1 MIWKG
6 RCDDMESKHEYL
18 ENMSRRNNIKI
29 LGLLE
34 DKLKEKSWD
43 DTEELV
49 KGVTKEK
56 LKFDTE
62 VKIERAHR
70 VGKPRAL
77 SEITEDGSRKKIPPR
92 PTCMLEIEGSY
103 SASCKRRQ
111 VKAKNKG
118 NAKQKKFVF
127 SRTFRQEHC
136 RGEVIK
142 YPS

>member
-1 MIWKG
+1 
-6 RCDDMESKHEYL
+6 MESKHEYL

-43 DTEELV
+43 DPEELV
-49 KGVTKEK
+49 KGVIKEK

-70 VGKPRAL
+70 VGKPRAPF
-77 SEITEDGSRKKIPPR
+77 EIMEDGSRKKILPPSDLHAGNR
-92 PTCMLEIEGSY
+92 RKLF
-103 SASCKRRQ
+103 CKLQETSSQSRQ
-111 VKAKNKG
+111 R
-118 NAKQKKFVF
+118 KFVF

-136 RGEVIK
+136 RREVIK
-142 YPS
+142 CPS

>member
-18 ENMSRRNNIKI
+18 ENVSRRNNIKI

-49 KGVTKEK
+49 KGVIKEK

-62 VKIERAHR
+62 VKIERADR
-70 VGKPRAL
+70 VGSHVLHLNHGRWFKEENSTPSNFHARNRRKL
-77 SEITEDGSRKKIPPR
+77 FCKLQETSSQSRQR
-92 PTCMLEIEGSY
+92 E
-103 SASCKRRQ
+103 
-111 VKAKNKG
+111 
-118 NAKQKKFVF
+118 FVF